1 MLKRELRINFKAFL
15 IWLSILNIIFLV
27 VFLIYPSLFSAD
39 NSYKIDELMKMFP
52 SEILTAFNM
61 DITSISTAYGWLK
74 SEGMIFILLISGCY
88 AGLLGSQIVLK
99 EESEKTIEYLYA
111 LPVTRNQ
118 ILKAKIIAGALYIC
132 LLVMCSSLFNYL
144 ILVFQQP
151 IEISQYLALTLSP
164 LGTSYIFYCLCLF
177 ISTLTHKTKKI
188 SGIAL
193 ALVMISYFLQM
204 IANIS
209 NQASFFQY
217 FSIFTIAD
225 TRNIVTHGMIDPIK
239 ILIAVFIC
247 IICLSLTV
255 WQYNR
260 KELI

>member
-1 MLKRELRINFKAFL
+1 MLKRELKINFKTFL
-15 IWLSILNIIFLV
+15 IWLSILNVIFLV
-27 VFLIYPSLFSAD
+27 VFLVYPSLFSAD
-39 NSYKIDELMKMFP
+39 SSNTIDELMKMFP
-52 SEILTAFNM
+52 SEILVAFNM
-61 DITSISTAYGWLK
+61 DITSISTSYGWLK

-99 EESEKTIEYLYA
+99 EENEKTIEYLYA

-118 ILKAKIIAGALYIC
+118 ILKAKILAGVIYIC
-132 LLVMCSSLFNYL
+132 LLVMGSSLFNYI
-144 ILVFQQP
+144 ILAFQQQ
-151 IEISQYLALTLSP
+151 IDISQYLALSLSP
-164 LGTSYIFYCLCLF
+164 LWTSAIFYFLCLF

-204 IANIS
+204 LANIS
-209 NQASFFQY
+209 DQAAFFQY

-225 TRNIVTHGMIDPIK
+225 TRNIITQGMIDPLK
-239 ILIAVFIC
+239 IIIAVFIC
-247 IICLSLTV
+247 LICLTLTL